1 MDSQMN
7 ALNPIDFS
15 ILAAASTGT
24 TTFADASPA
33 LVDGKVSGKTVRRF
47 IITTET
53 AACRWRADGTPA
65 TAGTGMVL
73 AVSDTLSFTGANWK
87 SLISAMT
94 FIATAS
100 TCNMSIHW
108 FD

>member
-1 MDSQMN
+1 MESQMN

-15 ILAAASTGT
+15 TLAAASTGT
-24 TTFADASPA
+24 TRFSDADPA
-33 LVDGKVSGKTVRRF
+33 YGNGLVSGKTVRRF

-53 AACRWRADGTPA
+53 AECRWRADGSPA

-73 AVSDTLSFTGANWK
+73 AKNDTLSFTGANYK
-87 SLISAMT
+87 SLINAMT

-100 TCNMSIHW
+100 TCNMSITW

>member
-1 MDSQMN
+1 MDKQLA

-15 ILAAASTGT
+15 TLAAASTGT
-24 TTFADASPA
+24 TTFATADPA
-33 LVDGKVSGKTVRRF
+33 LLLGKVSGKTVRRF

-53 AACRWRADGTPA
+53 AECRWRADGSPA

-73 AVSDTLSFTGANWK
+73 AKNDTLSFTGANYK
-87 SLISAMT
+87 SLIAAMT

-100 TCNMSIHW
+100 TCNMSITW